1 MFSLSLCEV
10 RLREG
15 RSNLTIMLMD
25 SAFIHFNEPCDS
37 SSTLLRTSFFGAS
50 RGKGP
55 YHRYLIGI
63 MGVVSD
69 SSFTGHR
76 STVVIHLKLHYYV
89 ILWQPGPQLAS
100 PI

>member
-1 MFSLSLCEV
+1 MFSLRLYEV

-15 RSNLTIMLMD
+15 RPNLVTMLMD
-25 SAFIHFNEPCDS
+25 PASIHLNKPYDS
-37 SSTLLRTSFFGAS
+37 SATLLHTSFFGAP
-50 RGKGP
+50 RGKGA

-63 MGVVSD
+63 MGVVRD

-89 ILWQPGPQLAS
+89 MLWQPGPQLAS